1 VPVVVGGHAPL
12 PVVVLE
18 VKGVALDAPVA
29 ARQVLRHAGTV
40 ASAAEM
46 DAPWW
51 SRPGL
56 EVRDGRLHVA
66 GRDAEALAREHGTPT
81 FVYDLTRIEEQARA
95 LVDAFARADVP
106 FRLRL
111 AVKAQ
116 RDPAVLAFVRALGFV
131 GMDVCSPGELSL
143 ALDHGWRPEEI
154 SYTGTNVSERD
165 LDAILPSGVHVNVDL
180 LSQLD
185 RYGRRAPGATVGV
198 RVNPRVGAASGPG
211 RAHLY
216 SGAHRPSKFGL
227 LDAQLDEAMEIAE
240 RHDLTLDT
248 VHFHVGDGFRTDG
261 LPGFELA
268 AERVAAMARRLLDAG
283 HPIAEVNAGGGLG
296 VPHDADEQP
305 LDVDAYAAV
314 LARQLGPL
322 GVTVACEPGDFLAK
336 EMGVLLAEVVTVDER
351 DGHVFV
357 GLDVGFNV
365 APEHFIYA
373 EPMPVVLCRAADA
386 PAEGVVTV
394 GGNINEGD
402 DLWAEDQPL
411 PQVVEGDVV
420 AILRVGSYNRSM
432 HMDHC
437 LRPAAGVVAFDDR
450 S

>member
-1 VPVVVGGHAPL
+1 
-12 PVVVLE
+12 
-18 VKGVALDAPVA
+18 
-29 ARQVLRHAGTV
+29 
-40 ASAAEM
+40 M

-66 GRDAEALAREHGTPT
+66 GRDAESLAREHGTPT
-81 FVYDLTRIEEQARA
+81 FAYDLMRIEEQARA

-116 RDPAVLAFVRALGFV
+116 RDPSVLAFVRALGFV
-131 GMDVCSPGELSL
+131 GMDVCSPGELRL
-143 ALDHGWRPEEI
+143 ALGHGWRPEEI
-154 SYTGTNVSERD
+154 SYTGTNVSDRD
-165 LDAILPSGVHVNVDL
+165 LDAIVPSDVHVNVDL

-185 RYGRRAPGATVGV
+185 RYGRRAPGTRVGV

-216 SGAHRPSKFGL
+216 SGTHRPSKFGL
-227 LDAQLDEAMEIAE
+227 LEGQLEDALRIAE

-261 LPGFELA
+261 LPAFELA
-268 AERVAAMARRLLDAG
+268 AERVAAMARRLLEAG
-283 HPIAEVNAGGGLG
+283 HPVVEVNAGGGLG
-296 VPHDADEQP
+296 VPHDAEEHP

-314 LARQLGPL
+314 LVRQLGPL
-322 GVTVACEPGDFLAK
+322 GVTIACEPGDFLTK
-336 EMGVLLAEVVTVDER
+336 EMGVLLAEVVTVDDR
-351 DGHVFV
+351 DGHVIV
-357 GLDVGFNV
+357 GLDAGYNV
-365 APEHFIYA
+365 APEHFIYG
-373 EPMPVVLCRAADA
+373 EPTPVVLCRAADGPVA
-386 PAEGVVTV
+386 GVVTI

-411 PQVVEGDVV
+411 PEVVEGDIV
-420 AILRVGSYNRSM
+420 AILRVGSYNQSM
-432 HMDHC
+432 HLDHC
-437 LRPAAGVVAFDDR
+437 LRPAAGLVAFAER